1 MTLLNITIGISMA
14 VIGLVVYSALVVS
27 GKQEQL
33 ARRMKEENRFDR
45 TPYSPYSTPYLAF
58 ETSEELMA
66 EDAFEDELDLF
77 DDDE

>member
-45 TPYSPYSTPYLAF
+45 TPYSPYSAGHFTF
-58 ETSEELMA
+58 ETSEELIDG
-66 EDAFEDELDLF
+66 DAFEDELDLF
-77 DDDE
+77 EDDE